1 MTKTPP
7 NTPIRQGT
15 QLTCIRSVY
24 AFHHPSSYT
33 PLIRAATFPTK
44 SEVFAAKEQLQQLT
58 GDLMPSTNW
67 SKIFQ
72 KLGGKNEAANSEPTQ
87 AIMSEGAKKEEDEA
101 AKTTSPPGMTTIDKV
116 VVDKYKQLP
125 PRPDQLPRLHKDYVH
140 ANPPNPPKYRRFTVF
155 TAGSIEMG
163 DAVNWQP
170 LMADLLRNLPITV
183 CNPRKGHWD
192 QSITQQAK
200 DKYFKQQVDWEL
212 DALEQADVI
221 CFFFDINTKSP
232 VSLLELGLWAASDK
246 VIVCCGD
253 KYWKSGNVHLTCER
267 YGVTCVKTFAE
278 LVPKVTAMLVQKGMQ
293 LDENGDLVGENVHV
307 PKEKPKKKTQLEA
320 EKAALQREVDELRAK
335 LGVHSKM

>member
-1 MTKTPP
+1 MAMRKLGKIL
-7 NTPIRQGT
+7 PILRSDPKET
-15 QLTCIRSVY
+15 Q
-24 AFHHPSSYT
+24 
-33 PLIRAATFPTK
+33 PT
-44 SEVFAAKEQLQQLT
+44 S
-58 GDLMPSTNW
+58 
-67 SKIFQ
+67 SKI
-72 KLGGKNEAANSEPTQ
+72 ESTQ
-87 AIMSEGAKKEEDEA
+87 
-101 AKTTSPPGMTTIDKV
+101 IDKR

-200 DKYFKQQVDWEL
+200 DKYFKQQVKWEL

-221 CFFFDINTKSP
+221 CFFFDTATKSP
-232 VSLLELGLWAASDK
+232 VSLLELGLWAGSDK

-267 YGVTCVKTFAE
+267 YDIPYVKNFE
-278 LVPKVTAMLVQKGMQ
+278 DLVREVKKMLKQKGMQ
-293 LDENGDLVGENVHV
+293 LENGDLVGENVHV
-307 PKEKPKKKTQLEA
+307 TKEKPKKKMQLEA
-320 EKAALQREVDELRAK
+320 EKAKLQREIDELRAK
-335 LGVHSKM
+335 LGAHSKM